1 MDFDLISFTLCPT
14 VEVFNK
20 CHKDDLLQ
28 VADFFNIPVFRDASK
43 RIIKTELQ
51 KVLVDQ
57 GILPDESEEGGTGDK
72 TSVIEGSDVK
82 SLPVPETKPIELP
95 LAIQLKELD
104 LLVKKQE
111 YDNQMLRLRELEL
124 EIDRE
129 RERRLAAP
137 VLV

>member
-20 CHKDDLLQ
+20 CRKNDLLQ
-28 VADFFNIPVFRDASK
+28 VADFFSIPVFRDASK

-57 GILPDESEEGGTGDK
+57 GILPDEGGTGDK
-72 TSVIEGSDVK
+72 TSVIVGSDVK

-95 LAIQLKELD
+95 LAIQLK
-104 LLVKKQE
+104 V
-111 YDNQMLRLRELEL
+111 R
-124 EIDRE
+124 
-129 RERRLAAP
+129 P
-137 VLV
+137 TG

>member
-20 CHKDDLLQ
+20 CRKDDLLQ
-28 VADFFNIPVFRDASK
+28 VTDFFSIPVFRDASK

-72 TSVIEGSDVK
+72 ISVIVGSDVK
-82 SLPVPETKPIELP
+82 SLPVS
-95 LAIQLKELD
+95 
-104 LLVKKQE
+104 
-111 YDNQMLRLRELEL
+111 
-124 EIDRE
+124 
-129 RERRLAAP
+129 
-137 VLV
+137 

>member
-20 CHKDDLLQ
+20 CRKDDLLQ
-28 VADFFNIPVFRDASK
+28 VTDFFSIPVFRDASK

-72 TSVIEGSDVK
+72 ISVIVGSDVK

-111 YDNQMLRLRELEL
+111 YNNQMLRLRELGL

-129 RERRLAAP
+129 
-137 VLV
+137 